1 MLNRMFY
8 FSGLND
14 LVLEPLRK
22 LFFSSPIYVK
32 VRNSESFVVPLF
44 FLDSLARLYLE
55 LTCGL
60 FLFSVKLFTVLL
72 NC

>member
-1 MLNRMFY
+1 MLNRMLY

-32 VRNSESFVVPLF
+32 VRNSEGFVVPLF
-44 FLDSLARLYLE
+44 FLDLVSPD
-55 LTCGL
+55 
-60 FLFSVKLFTVLL
+60 
-72 NC
+72 

>member
-1 MLNRMFY
+1 MLNRMLY

-32 VRNSESFVVPLF
+32 VRNSENFVVSLF
-44 FLDSLARLYLE
+44 FLDLVSPDYI
-55 LTCGL
+55 
-60 FLFSVKLFTVLL
+60 
-72 NC
+72 